1 MLACQTTIAIGACL
15 GDLPFGDA
23 DNHTSHLNNVP
34 KQADAPTGH
43 EDCPA
48 QKSAQA
54 SAQGA
59 FAQLI
64 QFGAAAAPTL
74 ELDWNPEL
82 LPLGDPVA
90 AGFRTARTGP
100 TPLAILHCCLRN

>member
-15 GDLPFGDA
+15 TDLPFGDG
-23 DNHTSHLNNVP
+23 DVQTHLNSAP
-34 KQADAPTGH
+34 READSSSGH

-54 SAQGA
+54 TWQLS
-59 FAQLI
+59 FAQLA
-64 QFGAAAAPTL
+64 QAVATAPPV
-74 ELDWNPEL
+74 ELDWSDAFSAPA
-82 LPLGDPVA
+82 GVTTIDFRA
-90 AGFRTARTGP
+90 ARAGP